1 MFKLNEKIVV
11 PDVTLALEG
20 EEGAFLV
27 SAPTGETLDISLEGG
42 CVQVHYSAY
51 LPEAKRTDELWTIV
65 KIGELT

>member
-11 PDVTLALEG
+11 SDIRLALEG

-27 SAPTGETLDISLEGG
+27 SAPTGETLDISLERG
-42 CVQVHYSAY
+42 CVEVHYSAY
-51 LPEAKRTDELWTIV
+51 LPETKRADKLWTIV